1 MHVLFPYSGTGRA
14 LLGALKYRNG
24 RSLVPWLGVAMA
36 RLVAGTPAD
45 VVTWAPTHTAR
56 RRRRG
61 YDQAEL
67 LARAVARALGVPCR
81 RLLRRTDRAGPQTKL
96 GRAERLLAPAFAPT
110 GDVRGRVIV
119 VDDVVTT
126 GATLA
131 VAAAVLRSAG
141 GVEVACLAA
150 AATPSGAATAS
161 GRVARP
167 PTLAATN
174 GPGDK
179 G

>member
-1 MHVLFPYSGTGRA
+1 MLLAYAGAGRA

-24 RSLVPWLGVAMA
+24 RSLVPWLGVSMA
-36 RLVAGTPAD
+36 RLVAGLPVD
-45 VVTWAPTHTAR
+45 VVTWAPTHAGR

-67 LARAVARALGVPCR
+67 LARAVARTVGVPCR
-81 RLLRRTDRAGPQTKL
+81 RLLRRTDRAGPQTEL
-96 GRAERLLAPAFAPT
+96 GRAERLRAPTFAPL
-110 GDVRGRVIV
+110 GHVGGRVIL

-131 VAAAVLRSAG
+131 AAAVALQAAG
-141 GVEVACLAA
+141 AVRVVCLAA
-150 AATPSGAATAS
+150 AATPGPAAPA
-161 GRVARP
+161 GRVGRP
-167 PTLAATN
+167 RTLAATN